1 MAHSSISERLAL
13 LRGRGG
19 ARASAYWLLR
29 AVTRL
34 DVYVLY
40 STNLQNRRPASA
52 LPEGHRLLK
61 LASLS
66 DLRDCSPLLIDT
78 LDAQS
83 GCGVVSALR
92 SGGRI
97 YALLH
102 EDELLS
108 QLKID
113 IGRITVDTPCDLTF
127 DVGARHTI
135 LSFLFT
141 PSSGRRGGWARR
153 LIESVCASLAE
164 EGFAQCTC
172 HVQATNVRSRNTF
185 ASSGWFPAGWLL
197 ASAGG
202 RFLGIVRR
210 NQVELKVDARGS
222 VSS

>member
-92 SGGRI
+92 NGGRV

-113 IGRITVDTPCDLTF
+113 IGP
-127 DVGARHTI
+127 GAFALPNLGGI
-135 LSFLFT
+135 DQDGSNQDG
-141 PSSGRRGGWARR
+141 SSAN
-153 LIESVCASLAE
+153 SKSPA
-164 EGFAQCTC
+164 
-172 HVQATNVRSRNTF
+172 VQKY
-185 ASSGWFPAGWLL
+185 
-197 ASAGG
+197 
-202 RFLGIVRR
+202 
-210 NQVELKVDARGS
+210 E
-222 VSS
+222 